1 MKRTLLIFS
10 ISAFISGC
18 GSSINNEKPTP
29 DKNSPISIFKKTIIK
44 KLEFL
49 PYIDYVPSIEPTES
63 GNTLLDELYIYEK
76 IVDDHNQF
84 ELTDLKEEDQKEKRL
99 LKLFKYLKKRKR
111 SDSIEEKK
119 EDIMTIRILTK
130 RYENW
135 SVKWDATSE
144 MVGKDLSL
152 DEIDLIQSEIKRI
165 SRKL

>member
-1 MKRTLLIFS
+1 M
-10 ISAFISGC
+10 
-18 GSSINNEKPTP
+18 NNERPSP
-29 DKNSPISIFKKTIIK
+29 DKNPPISIFKKTIIK

-49 PYIDYVPSIEPTES
+49 PYIDYVPSVVPTES

-84 ELTDLKEEDQKEKRL
+84 ELIDLQDEDQNTRRL
-99 LKLFKYLKKRKR
+99 SKLFKYLRKRKR
-111 SDSIEEKK
+111 LDSIEEKK

>member
-1 MKRTLLIFS
+1 M
-10 ISAFISGC
+10 
-18 GSSINNEKPTP
+18 NNEKPTP

-49 PYIDYVPSIEPTES
+49 PYINYVPSIEPTEP

-99 LKLFKYLKKRKR
+99 LKLSKYLKKRKR

>member
-1 MKRTLLIFS
+1 M
-10 ISAFISGC
+10 
-18 GSSINNEKPTP
+18 NNERPSP
-29 DKNSPISIFKKTIIK
+29 DKNPPISIFKKTIIK

-49 PYIDYVPSIEPTES
+49 PYIDYVPSVIPTES

-84 ELTDLKEEDQKEKRL
+84 ELTDLQNRDQNARRL
-99 LKLFKYLKKRKR
+99 SKLFKYLRKR
-111 SDSIEEKK
+111 GKSDSIQEKK

-144 MVGKDLSL
+144 MVGKELSL

>member
-1 MKRTLLIFS
+1 M
-10 ISAFISGC
+10 
-18 GSSINNEKPTP
+18 INGKPALDTT
-29 DKNSPISIFKKTIIK
+29 SPISIFKKTIIK

-49 PYIDYVPSIEPTES
+49 PYIDYVPSVLPTES
-63 GNTLLDELYIYEK
+63 GNILLDELYIYEK

-84 ELTDLKEEDQKEKRL
+84 ELTDLQDGDQNTRRL
-99 LKLFKYLKKRKR
+99 TKLFKYLRKRER

-144 MVGKDLSL
+144 MVRKELSL

>member
-1 MKRTLLIFS
+1 M
-10 ISAFISGC
+10 
-18 GSSINNEKPTP
+18 NNERPSP
-29 DKNSPISIFKKTIIK
+29 DKNPSISIFKKTIIK

-49 PYIDYVPSIEPTES
+49 PYIDYVPSVIPTES

-84 ELTDLKEEDQKEKRL
+84 ELTDLQNEDQNTRRL
-99 LKLFKYLKKRKR
+99 SKLFKYLKKRER

-144 MVGKDLSL
+144 MVGKELSL

>member
-1 MKRTLLIFS
+1 M
-10 ISAFISGC
+10 
-18 GSSINNEKPTP
+18 NNEKPTP
-29 DKNSPISIFKKTIIK
+29 DKSSPISIFKKTIIK

-49 PYIDYVPSIEPTES
+49 PYIDYVPSVVPTES

-76 IVDDHNQF
+76 IVDDHSQF
-84 ELTDLKEEDQKEKRL
+84 ELTDLKNEDRNTKRL
-99 LKLFKYLKKRKR
+99 SKLFKYLRKR
-111 SDSIEEKK
+111 GKSDSIQEKK

-144 MVGKDLSL
+144 MVGKELSL

>member
-1 MKRTLLIFS
+1 M
-10 ISAFISGC
+10 
-18 GSSINNEKPTP
+18 NNEKPTP

-49 PYIDYVPSIEPTES
+49 PFIDYVPSIEPTEP

>member
-1 MKRTLLIFS
+1 M
-10 ISAFISGC
+10 
-18 GSSINNEKPTP
+18 NNQKPTP

-49 PYIDYVPSIEPTES
+49 PYIDYVPSIEPTEP

>member
-1 MKRTLLIFS
+1 M
-10 ISAFISGC
+10 
-18 GSSINNEKPTP
+18 NNERPSP
-29 DKNSPISIFKKTIIK
+29 DKNPSISIFKKTIIK

-49 PYIDYVPSIEPTES
+49 PYIDYVPSVIPTES

-84 ELTDLKEEDQKEKRL
+84 ELTDLQTENQKARRL
-99 LKLFKYLKKRKR
+99 SKLFKYLRKR
-111 SDSIEEKK
+111 GKSDSIQEKK

-144 MVGKDLSL
+144 MVGKELSL

>member
-1 MKRTLLIFS
+1 M
-10 ISAFISGC
+10 
-18 GSSINNEKPTP
+18 NNERPSP
-29 DKNSPISIFKKTIIK
+29 EKNPPISILKKTIIK

-49 PYIDYVPSIEPTES
+49 PYIDYVPSVVPTES

-84 ELTDLKEEDQKEKRL
+84 ELTDLQNEDQNARRL
-99 LKLFKYLKKRKR
+99 SKLFKYLRKR
-111 SDSIEEKK
+111 GKSDSIQEKK

-144 MVGKDLSL
+144 MVGKELSL

>member
-1 MKRTLLIFS
+1 M
-10 ISAFISGC
+10 
-18 GSSINNEKPTP
+18 NNEKPTP

-49 PYIDYVPSIEPTES
+49 PYIDYVPSIEPTEP

-84 ELTDLKEEDQKEKRL
+84 ELTDLKEEGQKEKRL

>member
-1 MKRTLLIFS
+1 M
-10 ISAFISGC
+10 
-18 GSSINNEKPTP
+18 NNERPSP
-29 DKNSPISIFKKTIIK
+29 DKNPSISIFKKTIIK

-49 PYIDYVPSIEPTES
+49 PYIDYVPSVVPTES

-84 ELTDLKEEDQKEKRL
+84 ELTDLQTENQKARRL
-99 LKLFKYLKKRKR
+99 SKLFKYLRKRER
-111 SDSIEEKK
+111 SDSIQEKK

-144 MVGKDLSL
+144 MVGKELSL

>member
-1 MKRTLLIFS
+1 M
-10 ISAFISGC
+10 
-18 GSSINNEKPTP
+18 NNEKPTP

-49 PYIDYVPSIEPTES
+49 PYIDYVPSIEPTEP

>member
-1 MKRTLLIFS
+1 M
-10 ISAFISGC
+10 
-18 GSSINNEKPTP
+18 NNEKPSP
-29 DKNSPISIFKKTIIK
+29 DKNPSISIFKKTIIK

-49 PYIDYVPSIEPTES
+49 PYIDYVPSVVPTES

-84 ELTDLKEEDQKEKRL
+84 ELTDLQNGDQNARRL
-99 LKLFKYLKKRKR
+99 SKLFKYLRKR
-111 SDSIEEKK
+111 GKTDSIQEKK

-144 MVGKDLSL
+144 MVGKELSL

>member
-18 GSSINNEKPTP
+18 GSSMNNEKPTP

-49 PYIDYVPSIEPTES
+49 PYIDYVPSIEPTEP

-84 ELTDLKEEDQKEKRL
+84 ELTDLKEEGQKEKRL